1 MTAPPATPSGLH
13 SGPAVESNL
22 FAKNPVFQK
31 LARELAGGGDVAA
44 SGLWG
49 SSQALLLSELVG
61 HAPGPWLVVT
71 SSEPEAEAFA
81 ADLEA
86 LEIAVCH
93 LPARETYSSGSNRKA
108 HADPETIRGRLQ
120 VAGLLGGP
128 PEQRPR
134 LIVASLLA
142 CLQPLPIADTL
153 EKEFLHIQ
161 IGAKLDAEAVLT
173 RLTIAGYTRQPL
185 AEAPGEVSLRGDILD
200 LFPFANKEPLRVEL
214 FDDEVESIRLFDSES
229 QRSTESMDRIAVCI
243 ASDAGDI
250 ETGKGKRV
258 DELIAPTAVIV
269 QVEPLR
275 IADMAE
281 GLRLQSSS
289 HGAALIQWK
298 DDLGR
303 RPILELQSL
312 PARGLAF
319 EVRSVQSLSVGM
331 TEAASAMG
339 EALDRVGKKARAVIL
354 CATDA
359 ELSRMSEVFCE
370 DDRVE
375 LRMGAVG
382 RGFQLTRPPLF
393 VVNHRELIGIQG
405 TRRVEKSQAIHKA
418 RALQSFFE
426 LRLGDYVVHAVHGLG
441 RYLGLKR
448 MPRGGGEEEHLCLEY
463 KDEVILY
470 VPASKV
476 DLVQRYIAS
485 GKGSGVTLDR
495 IGATSFK
502 KRKEKVEKALADL
515 AAELLEVQ
523 AKREMKKRP
532 AWFDSAGDEDT
543 PSEEQILVSE
553 MIREFPY
560 EDTPDQALADS
571 EIHAD
576 LTGPLPMDRLLCGD
590 VGFGKTEVAI
600 RAAFRVVAGGGQV
613 AVLVPTTVLA
623 GQHIETFRTRLAD
636 FPVRV
641 ESLSRYVTGAKARE
655 VASAT
660 CRGEVDILI
669 GTHRILSKD
678 VNFKNLGLIVI
689 DEEQRFG
696 VTHKEH
702 FKKLRAQVDILT
714 LSATPIPRTLH
725 MSMSGLRD
733 ISALA
738 TPPPGRQD
746 IETILAPG
754 NDKQVIREAL
764 LREHNRGGQSF
775 FLHNRVTSIDR
786 VARELAELVPEC
798 TFVVGHGQMGGRML
812 QKVMGLF
819 TRGESDVLVATTI
832 IENGID
838 IPSAGTILIDRANHF
853 GLSELHQLRGR
864 VGRGSHKSYCYLLT
878 DQEKTLTDIAQQRLK
893 ALEELNH
900 LGSGFAISMK
910 DLELRGAG
918 NILGP
923 EQSGHITSV
932 GYDLY
937 CRLLRKTVERMQRGG
952 DVKSSEIRP
961 DEYVDPPEVEIELG
975 MDAYLPDKWIPSVDD
990 RLELLRAFNEIRT
1003 KADAKEALAMLR
1015 DRYGRVPAEAKELVR
1030 QFRLRALFAECS
1042 LTRVSWRQDL
1052 WLIEYRDRATLEGV
1066 LGSSGAKIELRPQG
1080 QGRAFLMAPKGLNA
1094 RKGLEWLEAALLGD
1108 SKAKRI
1114 SLASQI

>member
-1 MTAPPATPSGLH
+1 MTANRIQDGVFG
-13 SGPAVESNL
+13 GPVLDPEIFSSQAS
-22 FAKNPVFQK
+22 FQT
-31 LARELAGGGDVAA
+31 LARELAGGGRA
-44 SGLWG
+44 SAGGLWG
-49 SSQALLLSELVG
+49 SSQALLLSGLIN

-71 SSEPEAEAFA
+71 SSEPEAEAFT

-86 LEIAVCH
+86 LGIEVCH

-128 PEQRPR
+128 AERRPR

-153 EKEFLHIQ
+153 EKEFLHLQ
-161 IGAKLDAEAVLT
+161 VGGKLDAEAVLT
-173 RLTIAGYTRQPL
+173 RLAMAGYTRQPL
-185 AEAPGEVSLRGDILD
+185 AETPGEVSLRGDILD
-200 LFPFANKEPLRVEL
+200 LFPFANEEPLRIEL
-214 FDDEVESIRLFDSES
+214 FDEEIESIRLFDPAS
-229 QRSTESMDRIAVCI
+229 QRSTDTLTRIAVCI
-243 ASDAGDI
+243 ASDAGDV
-250 ETGKGKRV
+250 ETGQGKRV
-258 DELIAPTAVIV
+258 DELIAPTSVLV

-281 GLRLQSSS
+281 GLRVQSSM
-289 HGAALIQWK
+289 HGAALLQWNK
-298 DDLGR
+298 SLDR
-303 RPILELQSL
+303 HASLELQSL
-312 PARGLAF
+312 PTRGLSF
-319 EVRSVQSLSVGM
+319 GVRSVQGLSVGM
-331 TEAASAMG
+331 TEASAALG
-339 EALDRVGKKARAVIL
+339 EALDRAAKKARGIVL
-354 CATDA
+354 CSTEA

-375 LRMGAVG
+375 LRMGALG
-382 RGFQLTRPPLF
+382 RGFRLTKPPLI
-393 VVNHRELIGIQG
+393 VVNHRELIGIEG
-405 TRRVEKSQAIHKA
+405 TRRIEKSQAIHKA

-426 LRLGDYVVHAVHGLG
+426 LRLGDFVVHAVHGLG

-448 MPRGGGEEEHLCLEY
+448 MPRGGGEEEHLCIEY
-463 KDEVILY
+463 QDEVVLY
-470 VPASKV
+470 VPASRV

-485 GKGSGVTLDR
+485 GKGSGVSLDK
-495 IGATSFK
+495 IGGKSFK

-532 AWFDSAGDEDT
+532 AWFETEDNAGAPT
-543 PSEEQILVSE
+543 EEQTMVTQMLA
-553 MIREFPY
+553 EFPY
-560 EDTPDQALADS
+560 EDTPDQSLADS

-576 LTGPLPMDRLLCGD
+576 LTSALPMDRLLCGD

-623 GQHIETFRTRLAD
+623 GQHNSTFRTRLAD

-641 ESLSRYVTGAKARE
+641 ESLSRYVTGAKAKAIAE
-655 VASAT
+655 ST
-660 CRGEVDILI
+660 GRGEVDILI

-678 VNFKNLGLIVI
+678 VNFKRLGLIII

-702 FKKLRAQVDILT
+702 FKKMRAQVDILT

-733 ISALA
+733 ISALT

-746 IETILAPG
+746 IETILASG
-754 NDKQVIREAL
+754 TDKQAIREAL
-764 LREHNRGGQSF
+764 LREKNRGGQSF
-775 FLHNRVTSIDR
+775 FLHNRVQSIDR

-798 TFVVGHGQMGGRML
+798 TFLVGHGQMAGTIL
-812 QKVMGLF
+812 QKIMGLF
-819 TRGESDVLVATTI
+819 TRGEADVLVATTI

-838 IPSAGTILIDRANHF
+838 IPTAGTILMDRANHF

-878 DQEKTLTDIAQQRLK
+878 DEEKTLTEIAEQRLK

-952 DVKSSEIRP
+952 DVQSTEYRP
-961 DEYVDPPEVEIELG
+961 DEFVDPGEVELELG
-975 MDAYLPDKWIPSVDD
+975 LKAFLCDKWIPSADS
-990 RLELLRAFNEIRT
+990 RLELLRSFHEIRT
-1003 KADAKEALAMLR
+1003 AGDAKEALAMLR
-1015 DRYGRVPAEAKELVR
+1015 DRFGRVPAEAKELVR
-1030 QFRLRALFAECS
+1030 QFHLRVLFASAS
-1042 LTRVSWRQDL
+1042 LTRVSLREDR
-1052 WLIEYRDRATLEGV
+1052 WLIAYRDRATLEAA
-1066 LGSSGAKIELRPQG
+1066 LASSGAPVEMRPQG
-1080 QGRAFLMAPKGLNA
+1080 QGKGFLMVPKGLDA
-1094 RKGLEWLEAALLGD
+1094 RKATEWLEATLRGD
-1108 SKAKRI
+1108 PKAKRI
-1114 SLASQI
+1114 SLAAQI

>member
-1 MTAPPATPSGLH
+1 MTISSKREGGLH
-13 SGPAVESNL
+13 GGPAVESGL
-22 FAKNPVFQK
+22 FANNPVFQK
-31 LARELAGGGDVAA
+31 LVREVAGGGSVSAG
-44 SGLWG
+44 GLWG
-49 SSQALLLSELVG
+49 SSQALLMGELSR

-71 SSEPEAEAFA
+71 SSEPEAEAFT

-86 LEIAVCH
+86 LEIDACH
-93 LPARETYSSGSNRKA
+93 LPARETYASGSHRKA
-108 HADPETIRGRLQ
+108 HADPETIRGRLK

-128 PEQRPR
+128 VERRPR

-142 CLQPLPIADTL
+142 CLQPLPVADTL
-153 EKEFLHIQ
+153 EREFLHLQ
-161 IGAKLDAEAVLT
+161 IGGKLDPEVVLM
-173 RLTIAGYTRQPL
+173 RLALAGYSRQPL

-200 LFPFANKEPLRVEL
+200 LFPFANKEPLRIEL
-214 FDDEVESIRLFDSES
+214 FDDEVESIRLFDPET

-250 ETGKGKRV
+250 ETGHGKRV
-258 DELIAPTAVIV
+258 DELIGPTAVVTRI
-269 QVEPLR
+269 EPLR
-275 IADMAE
+275 VADMAE
-281 GLRLQSSS
+281 GLRIQSSS
-289 HGAALIQWK
+289 HGAALLQWNTA
-298 DDLGR
+298 LEQ
-303 RPILELQSL
+303 RPILDLQTL

-319 EVRSVQSLSVGM
+319 EVRSVQGLSVGM
-331 TEAASAMG
+331 TEAAHTLG
-339 EALDRVGKKARAVIL
+339 EALDRAGGKARAVVL
-354 CATDA
+354 CSTDA
-359 ELSRMSEVFCE
+359 ELARMSEVFCE
-370 DDRVE
+370 DDRIE
-375 LRMGAVG
+375 LRMGVLG
-382 RGFQLTRPPLF
+382 RGFQLTHPPLF
-393 VVNHRELIGIQG
+393 VINHRELVGIQG
-405 TRRVEKSQAIHKA
+405 TRRVEKGHAIHKA

-426 LRLGDYVVHAVHGLG
+426 LRLGDYIVHAVHGLG

-448 MPRGGGEEEHLCLEY
+448 MKRGSGEEEHLCLEY

-470 VPASKV
+470 VPASRV

-485 GKGSGVTLDR
+485 GKGTSITLDR
-495 IGATSFK
+495 IGAQSFK

-532 AWFDSAGDEDT
+532 AWFLEAEEGEPAT
-543 PSEEQILVSE
+543 EEQVLISQ

-560 EDTPDQALADS
+560 IDTPDQALADS

-576 LTGPLPMDRLLCGD
+576 LIGPLPMDRLLCGD

-623 GQHIETFRTRLAD
+623 GQHSETFRIRLAD
-636 FPVRV
+636 FPVRT
-641 ESLSRYVTGAKARE
+641 ESLSRYVTAAKARE
-655 VASAT
+655 IAEAT
-660 CRGEVDILI
+660 GRGEVDILI

-678 VNFKNLGLIVI
+678 VKFKNLGLIII

-702 FKKLRAQVDILT
+702 FKKLRAQIDILT

-725 MSMSGLRD
+725 MSMAGLRD
-733 ISALA
+733 ISALT

-754 NDKQVIREAL
+754 NDKQAIREAL

-798 TFVVGHGQMGGRML
+798 SFVVGHGQMGGRML
-812 QKVMGLF
+812 QKVMGIF
-819 TRGESDVLVATTI
+819 TRGEADVLVATTI

-838 IPSAGTILIDRANHF
+838 IPSAGTILMDRANHF

-878 DQEKTLTDIAQQRLK
+878 DEEKTLTDIATQRLK

-900 LGSGFAISMK
+900 LGAGFAISMK

-952 DVKSSEIRP
+952 DVKSLEIRP
-961 DEYVDPPEVEIELG
+961 DEFVDALDVELELG
-975 MDAYLPDKWIPSVDD
+975 LASYLDDKWIPSADS
-990 RLELLRAFNEIRT
+990 RLELLRSFNEVRS
-1003 KADAKEALAMLR
+1003 KVDEKEALAMLR

-1030 QFRLRALFAECS
+1030 QFRLRSLFASAS
-1042 LTRVSWRQDL
+1042 LTRVTWREDL
-1052 WLIEYRDRATLEGV
+1052 WLIEYRDRATLEGA
-1066 LGSSGAKIELRPQG
+1066 LGVSGARIELRPLA
-1080 QGRAFLMAPKGLNA
+1080 QGRAFLMAPKGLDA
-1094 RKGLEWLEAALLGD
+1094 RKALEWLEAALLGD

-1114 SLASQI
+1114 SLAAQI